1 MTATGWSPTGAPG
14 QTLMLPLAGLHL
26 ALGCHPAPAHG
37 WSMPLWY
44 RGALDE
50 QTATREG
57 AGVFDRSHLGR
68 FYVTGERAAEVLSR
82 VLATDP
88 ARVPP
93 GGVQRAVACRPDG
106 TVLDIPTLCHLDEGR
121 WLVVAGP
128 RGGRALI
135 EQIEAAAG
143 DDVFVHDRQGITV
156 LISLQGPRSVAVLG
170 EAFGPSLATSVARE
184 QCRELLLGSHRAAL
198 MRTSHVGEDGY
209 WLLLSAEEGEALWR
223 VFLDRGATSAGLAAH
238 DALRLEAGVIE
249 APHDTPAPAS
259 PLAAG
264 LGALVDL
271 DGARD
276 FPGAGALR
284 AAGEPERRLVGLHL
298 EGSRLAH
305 PGSRVLADGED
316 VGACVAAGFSPALAS
331 GIAIAYLPPRVASV
345 EVDADGQ
352 RERAAIVPLPFVPPR

>member
-1 MTATGWSPTGAPG
+1 
-14 QTLMLPLAGLHL
+14 MLPLAGLHL

-50 QTATREG
+50 QTATREE

-88 ARVPP
+88 ARVLP

-121 WLVVAGP
+121 WLIVAGP

-135 EQIEAAAG
+135 EQIEAAAAG
-143 DDVFVHDRQGITV
+143 HDVLVHDRQGVTV
-156 LISLQGPRSVAVLG
+156 LISLQGPRALAVLS
-170 EAFGPSLATSVARE
+170 EAFGPSVATSVSRE

-198 MRTSHVGEDGY
+198 IRTSHVGEDGY
-209 WLLLSAEEGEALWR
+209 WLTLSPEEGEALWR
-223 VFLDRGATSAGLAAH
+223 VFLDGGATSAGLAAH

-249 APHDTPAPAS
+249 APHDTPALAS
-259 PLAAG
+259 PVAAG
-264 LGALVDL
+264 LDALVDL
-271 DGARD
+271 DGERD
-276 FPGAGALR
+276 FPGAGVLR
-284 AAGEPERRLVGLHL
+284 AAGEPERRLVGLRL

-305 PGSRVLADGED
+305 PGSRVLVGGED
-316 VGACVAAGFSPALAS
+316 VGACVAAGFSPAIEA
-331 GIAIAYLPPRVASV
+331 GVAIAYVPPGVASV
-345 EVDADGQ
+345 EVDAGGQ
-352 RERAAIVPLPFVPPR
+352 RERAAVVPLPFVPPR